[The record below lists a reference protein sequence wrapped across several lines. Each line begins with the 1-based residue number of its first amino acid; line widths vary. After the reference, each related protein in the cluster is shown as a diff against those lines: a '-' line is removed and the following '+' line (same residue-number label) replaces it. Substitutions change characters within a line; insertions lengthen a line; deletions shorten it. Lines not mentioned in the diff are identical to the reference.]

1 MVILLIL
8 LLAIIAGYIALHIL
22 AIYKDNIAAI
32 LFWGYVVIASIG
44 VCFVLI
50 GVMSSGV
57 LYFSRVNII
66 KIVMF
71 TALAIVPVAL
81 HIFPQCKKWIK
92 WLLYIFQMIICVV
105 VLLVSIASFEI
116 EAPEKPLGR
125 AEIEEMMKVK
135 LPGYRIVSFDSF
147 YDSDYRDR
155 ADLDQTL
162 KLKGNTEQ
170 FYKDLDALCDESNS
184 PYGLQWYKTEDGYEL
199 PGIGRGGIVKV
210 TRKKHLVYISTTIGY
225 E

>member
-8 LLAIIAGYIALHIL
+8 LAGYIALHVL
-22 AIYKDNIAAI
+22 AVYKEKVATV

-57 LYFSRVNII
+57 LYFSIMNTI

-71 TALAIVPVAL
+71 TALTIVPVAL

-105 VLLVSIASFEI
+105 VLLGSVAFFEI
-116 EAPEKPLGR
+116 EAPEKPLSR
-125 AEIEEMMKVK
+125 ADIEMIMMVK
-135 LPGYRIVSFDSF
+135 LPGYRIVSFDSI

-170 FYKDLDALCDESNS
+170 FYKDLDALCDESNR

-210 TRKKHLVYISTTIGY
+210 NRKKHTVYISTTIGY
-225 E
+225 K